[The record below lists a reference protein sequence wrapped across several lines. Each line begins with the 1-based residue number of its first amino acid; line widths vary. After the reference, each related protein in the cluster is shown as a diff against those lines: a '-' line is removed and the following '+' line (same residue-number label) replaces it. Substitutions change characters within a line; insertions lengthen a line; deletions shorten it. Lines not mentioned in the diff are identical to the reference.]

1 MDSSAMAVTTLDT
14 HELVK
19 DLKSAGFTED
29 QAEAVTRAVKQSQ
42 QLDFSDLAAKTDVAT
57 FRSEFLAKLD
67 NVEAKLTNLIRAEL
81 AETRADLL
89 KWGISL
95 ALGQGALIIALLE
108 LLPGGHS

>member
-1 MDSSAMAVTTLDT
+1 MAVTTLDT

-19 DLKSAGFTED
+19 DLKSVGFTED

-95 ALGQGALIIALLE
+95 ALVQGALIIALLK